1 MMTEAAALRDLRRE
15 FAGRFG
21 ACRAFSAP
29 GRINLIGEHTDYN
42 QGFVLPMALERRTYV
57 VGVLRPDRVVNVRST
72 NTSSQCSFDLD
83 RPGPP
88 RRGGWVDYVE
98 GTAQAMLKRG
108 LPVPGAE
115 LLISSDI
122 PIGAGL
128 SSSAALEVAVAYAF
142 ARLAGMTAPNLVELA
157 LSGQAAEND
166 YVGAR
171 VGIMDQFIAALA
183 EPDSAL
189 LIDCRSLERNVVPLE
204 LGTAKILIC
213 DTRVKHQLASSAYNE
228 RRDQCEQGTRL
239 IREEFPEV
247 RSLRDVSAKQLE
259 QTSARLPEVI
269 QRRCRHVI
277 TENARTLQATL
288 ALGRGDLKYV
298 GELFSRSHQS
308 LRDDYQVS
316 CAELDAAVEA
326 ALTEPGVYGS
336 RMTGGGFG
344 GCTITLLEE
353 SAIERV
359 TEAIRA
365 RFRGQFGV
373 PPEFFVSKACGGVQE
388 HDALRS

>member
-1 MMTEAAALRDLRRE
+1 MITEPTTLRYLRRE

-21 ACRAFSAP
+21 ASRAFSAP

-42 QGFVLPMALERRTYV
+42 EGFVLPMAIERRTYV
-57 VGVLRPDRVVNVRST
+57 VGAVRPNRVVNVRST
-72 NTSSQCSFDLD
+72 NTSTHFSFDLD

-88 RRGGWVDYVE
+88 RRGTWLDYVE

-128 SSSAALEVAVAYAF
+128 SSSAALEVAVAYAL
-142 ARLAGMTAPNLVELA
+142 ACLAGMKDPDRVELA
-157 LSGQAAEND
+157 LSGHAAEND
-166 YVGAR
+166 YVGAK

-183 EPDSAL
+183 EPESAL
-189 LIDCRSLERNVVPLE
+189 LIDCRSLQRTVVPLE
-204 LGTAKILIC
+204 LATAKLLIC

-228 RRDQCEQGTRL
+228 RREQCEQGMRS
-239 IREEFPEV
+239 IREHFPSAH
-247 RSLRDVSAKQLE
+247 SLRDVSAEQLDRCAGQLSE
-259 QTSARLPEVI
+259 LI

-277 TENARTLQATL
+277 TENERTLQATR
-288 ALGRGDLKYV
+288 ALQRGDLRQV
-298 GELFSRSHQS
+298 GELFLRSHRS
-308 LRDDYQVS
+308 LREDYEVS
-316 CAELDAAVEA
+316 CAELDAAVGA
-326 ALTEPGVYGS
+326 AATEPGVYGA

-359 TEAIRA
+359 SEAISV
-365 RFRGQFGV
+365 RFRRQFSV
-373 PPEFFVSKACGGVQE
+373 QPEFFVSKACGGAQE
-388 HDALRS
+388 HAEQT